1 MNECAMVRDLIP
13 LYEDNECS
21 NESREFVEKHMA
33 KCPSCKTFLKEIK
46 ASKTLIIPREEVDYM
61 EPGKSFLVRY
71 KYWLFLLIWA
81 LLLLGYALSFVIMR
95 MQATGAPFSFYFGWV
110 FGLVLTGG
118 LMAIGFVVIVKAI
131 KWAWNDIKKK

>member
-71 KYWLFLLIWA
+71 KYRLIFLFWA
-81 LLLLGYALSFVIMR
+81 LLLLGYTLPFIVR
-95 MQATGAPFSFYFGWV
+95 YTQATGASISFYLQLIFP
-110 FGLVLTGG
+110 LVLIGG
-118 LMAIGFVVIVKAI
+118 LIVIGFVVIVKAI
-131 KWAWNDIKKK
+131 KWAVKEIKN